1 LKPVSIVAQWQMIRI
16 IQRVNRFL
24 ILGAIL
30 TILGSAMLGGC
41 KYFPESTFTL
51 ANESRL
57 PKWIT
62 LPSGRTRTD
71 VSITMSYY
79 DNPWGSNVSITLQDA
94 TKQVLVK
101 AYGKEKDGGP
111 FHLKHPPQGFPP
123 GYPLYEVITAN
134 GIPEI
139 IEHRKMEP
147 IVYITDDPI
156 VWKELMGAQPTLQ

>member
-1 LKPVSIVAQWQMIRI
+1 MIRI
-16 IQRVNRFL
+16 IRRINRFL
-24 ILGAIL
+24 IFGTVLAVS
-30 TILGSAMLGGC
+30 GSAMISGC
-41 KYFPESTFTL
+41 QYFPESTFKL

-79 DNPWGSNVSITLQDA
+79 DNPLGSNVKITLQDA
-94 TKQVLVK
+94 TKQVLAK

-111 FHLKHPPQGFPP
+111 FQLKHPPPGFPP

-134 GIPEI
+134 GITEI

-147 IVYITDDPI
+147 IFYITDDPI
-156 VWKELMGAQPTLQ
+156 VWKDLMGVQP